1 MQKLG
6 DYPIITADEARELL
20 FNGNFVTSIPSE
32 ELRADTVREEDIA
45 AVELVYR
52 PGNVEQI
59 FMPYY
64 RFSIRLRDR
73 EDERSELGLKNY
85 GAFYVPAVESEY
97 LTEMPVWDGTFN

>member
-1 MQKLG
+1 
-6 DYPIITADEARELL
+6 
-20 FNGNFVTSIPSE
+20 
-32 ELRADTVREEDIA
+32 
-45 AVELVYR
+45 
-52 PGNVEQI
+52 
-59 FMPYY
+59 MPYY